1 MKNLLSNVMILGLS
15 MNTFK
20 RTWESVS
27 VLIIVIL
34 SIPAVSES
42 SNIIPHAAAQVA
54 PVVPNPPTG
63 LATPFVSL
71 SQISISWAARLI
83 DGGCP
88 ITGYKIERSTDGG
101 TTWNIIAPNV
111 APTPSWY
118 SNYNLLPSTPYT
130 FRVSA
135 INSVGTGSPSSTVS
149 ATTSPATVQNP
160 TTGLATPYV
169 SSSQISISWFAPSNN
184 GGAPITGYKI
194 ESSTDGGTT
203 WNIIVPNTGS
213 TGTWYSNYHLLA
225 STTYTYRVSAINSA
239 GTGSPSSTVSATTR
253 APPDLH
259 SFPTLRSSDLSSS
272 QISIS
277 WFAPSN
283 NGGAPI
289 TGYKIESSTDGGTT
303 WNIIVPNTGSTGTWY
318 SNYHLLAST
327 TYTYRSS
334 AIHSSGIHSPS
345 STVSATPLA

>member
-27 VLIIVIL
+27 ILIIVIL

-54 PVVPNPPTG
+54 PVVPNPP
-63 LATPFVSL
+63 
-71 SQISISWAARLI
+71 
-83 DGGCP
+83 
-88 ITGYKIERSTDGG
+88 
-101 TTWNIIAPNV
+101 
-111 APTPSWY
+111 
-118 SNYNLLPSTPYT
+118 
-130 FRVSA
+130 
-135 INSVGTGSPSSTVS
+135 
-149 ATTSPATVQNP
+149 
-160 TTGLATPYV
+160 TGLATPYV

-303 WNIIVPNTGSTGTWY
+303 WNIIVP
-318 SNYHLLAST
+318 
-327 TYTYRSS
+327 
-334 AIHSSGIHSPS
+334 
-345 STVSATPLA
+345 

>member
-54 PVVPNPPTG
+54 PVVPNPP
-63 LATPFVSL
+63 
-71 SQISISWAARLI
+71 
-83 DGGCP
+83 
-88 ITGYKIERSTDGG
+88 
-101 TTWNIIAPNV
+101 
-111 APTPSWY
+111 
-118 SNYNLLPSTPYT
+118 
-130 FRVSA
+130 
-135 INSVGTGSPSSTVS
+135 
-149 ATTSPATVQNP
+149 
-160 TTGLATPYV
+160 TGLATPYV

-239 GTGSPSSTVSATTR
+239 GTGSPSSTVSATTSHR
-253 APPDLH
+253 ALPSL
-259 SFPTLRSSDLSSS
+259 PTRLSSPHVSSS

-303 WNIIVPNTGSTGTWY
+303 WNIIAPNVAPSPSWY
-318 SNYHLLAST
+318 SNYNLLGST
-327 TYTYRSS
+327 TYTFRVS
-334 AIHSSGIHSPS
+334 AINSAGTGSPS
-345 STVSATPLA
+345 STVSATTLAPTAPQPPTGLAVAFVSSSQVSISWFASSNDGASLIT

>member
-63 LATPFVSL
+63 LATPYVSL
-71 SQISISWAARLI
+71 SQISISWAAPLS
-83 DGGCP
+83 DGGSP

-111 APTPSWY
+111 APSPSWY

-135 INSVGTGSPSSTVS
+135 INSVGTASPSSTVS
-149 ATTSPATVQNP
+149 ATTSPATVPNP
-160 TTGLATPYV
+160 PRSEERRVGKECRSRRSPY
-169 SSSQISISWFAPSNN
+169 
-184 GGAPITGYKI
+184 
-194 ESSTDGGTT
+194 
-203 WNIIVPNTGS
+203 
-213 TGTWYSNYHLLA
+213 H
-225 STTYTYRVSAINSA
+225 
-239 GTGSPSSTVSATTR
+239 
-253 APPDLH
+253 
-259 SFPTLRSSDLSSS
+259 
-272 QISIS
+272 
-277 WFAPSN
+277 
-283 NGGAPI
+283 
-289 TGYKIESSTDGGTT
+289 
-303 WNIIVPNTGSTGTWY
+303 
-318 SNYHLLAST
+318 
-327 TYTYRSS
+327 
-334 AIHSSGIHSPS
+334 
-345 STVSATPLA
+345 